1 MSGEYTDAI
10 VSDLRGMADKAIAL
24 WGLSPRTDVTLLNL
38 SENATFR
45 LSDPASGR
53 RLALRIHRIGYST
66 PEEIRSELAWIE
78 ALIREGVVETAR
90 PARADD
96 GAFVQTLL
104 SPSGLPPRHAVAFAW
119 VTGHQPDLSGE
130 LGPWFERLGALT
142 ARLHRQARGWARPA
156 GFRRKRWDLGAMV
169 GPDAHWGS
177 WRAAAGLP
185 ADGIG
190 TIDRALADI
199 TERVTAFGA
208 DAARFG
214 LVHAD
219 LRLANLLV
227 DGDHLR
233 VIDFDDCGESWFLY
247 DLAASLSFIEHE
259 PMVPTLV
266 RAWIRGYRCV
276 GELSGED
283 EAMIPTFIMLRR
295 IMLTAW
301 LASHGEI
308 PFAREIGADY
318 AAGTVRLARD
328 YVAGRLPRHDG
339 AP

>member
-1 MSGEYTDAI
+1 MSGEYSDAI
-10 VSDLRGMADKAIAL
+10 VSDLQGMAQQAIPL
-24 WGLSPRTDVTLLNL
+24 WGLSSRTEVTLLNL

-78 ALIREGVVETAR
+78 AVIRDGVIETAR
-90 PARADD
+90 PTRAAD
-96 GAFVQTLL
+96 GAFVQTLS
-104 SPSGLPPRHAVAFAW
+104 SPTGLPPRHAVAFSW
-119 VTGHQPDLSGE
+119 LSGDQPDLSGDAAS
-130 LGPWFERLGALT
+130 WFERLGELT
-142 ARLHRQARGWARPA
+142 ARLHRQSRGWARPA
-156 GFRRKRWDLGAMV
+156 WFRRKRWDLETMV
-169 GPDAHWGS
+169 GPGAYWGS

-208 DAARFG
+208 DGARFG

-227 DGDHLR
+227 DGERLR

-247 DLAASLSFIEHE
+247 DLAASLSFIEHD
-259 PMVPTLV
+259 PAVPALV
-266 RAWIRGYRCV
+266 RAWVRGYRGV
-276 GELSGED
+276 SDLTDED

-308 PFAREIGADY
+308 PFARQIGADY
-318 AAGTVRLARD
+318 AVGTARLAKD
-328 YVAGRLPRHDG
+328 YVAGRLLRPDG